1 MLGAA
6 AQAMSQSREAIQVF
20 FFCKR
25 THLKPPG
32 QRTATLDQH
41 LVWMK
46 AQHEAGTIILSGPSP
61 DLELGMYLIRA
72 GSPEEANRIA
82 ASDPYTVAGDSSYEL
97 QQWNIRQITGVGP
110 FTAAGLGLADR
121 GL

>member
-1 MLGAA
+1 MW
-6 AQAMSQSREAIQVF
+6 

-25 THLKPPG
+25 THLKEPG
-32 QRTATLDQH
+32 QRKATLDTH

-46 AQHEAGTIILSGPSP
+46 QQHEAGRIILSGPSP
-61 DLELGMYLIRA
+61 DLKTGMYLIRTD
-72 GSPEEANRIA
+72 SREEAERVA
-82 ASDPYTVAGDSSYEL
+82 ASDPYTQEGDSTYEL
-97 QQWNIRQITGVGP
+97 TQWNIRQIMSVGP

>member
-1 MLGAA
+1 M
-6 AQAMSQSREAIQVF
+6 F

-25 THLKPPG
+25 LHLLPPG
-32 QRTATLDQH
+32 QRKSTLDEH

-46 AQHEAGTIILSGPSP
+46 DQHEKGTIILSGPSP
-61 DLELGMYLIRA
+61 DLKLGMYLIRA
-72 GSPEEANRIA
+72 NSREEAEQVA
-82 ASDPYTVAGDSSYEL
+82 KSDPYTAKGDSTFEL
-97 QQWNIRQITGVGP
+97 QQWNIRQIMGVGP

>member
-1 MLGAA
+1 MW
-6 AQAMSQSREAIQVF
+6 

-25 THLKPPG
+25 MHLKEPG
-32 QRTATLDQH
+32 KRVATLDEH

-46 AQHEAGTIILSGPSP
+46 QQHDAGAIIMSGPSP
-61 DLELGMYLIRA
+61 DLKLGMYLIRA
-72 GSPEEANRIA
+72 SSRDEAERVA
-82 ASDPYTVAGDSSYEL
+82 ASDPYTVKGDTTYEL
-97 QQWNIRQITGVGP
+97 TQWNVRQIAGIGP

>member
-1 MLGAA
+1 MW
-6 AQAMSQSREAIQVF
+6 

-32 QRTATLDQH
+32 ARAATLDTHLAWMQEQH
-41 LVWMK
+41 
-46 AQHEAGTIILSGPSP
+46 AAGTIVMSGPSP
-61 DLELGMYLIRA
+61 DLTLGMYLIRA
-72 GSPEEANRIA
+72 QSREEAERIA
-82 ASDPYTVAGDSSYEL
+82 ASDPYTKLGDSTYEL
-97 QQWNIRQITGVGP
+97 TQWNIRQIMGVGP